1 MPKLPKMTHNDTK
14 RPECFGQLETVFPM
28 GANGLRHSPET
39 CIACVHKTDCLRT
52 GLRGDAGLKVHEEH
66 VDRSYESGM
75 IGFAERWSKKKAIE
89 RRKNGPGSSLIRN
102 LLGRCRQKL
111 SP

>member
-1 MPKLPKMTHNDTK
+1 MTYPDTK

-28 GANGLRHSPET
+28 GADGLRHSPET
-39 CIACVHKTDCLRT
+39 CLECVHKTDCLRV

-89 RRKNGPGSSLIRN
+89 HRKNSPGSSIIRN
-102 LLGRCRQKL
+102 LLGRYWQKL
-111 SP
+111 SS

>member
-1 MPKLPKMTHNDTK
+1 MPKMTHPDTK

-28 GANGLRHSPET
+28 GADGLRHSPET
-39 CIACVHKTDCLRT
+39 CLECVHKTDCLRA

-75 IGFAERWSKKKAIE
+75 IGLRKDGQKKKQLNAAKTA
-89 RRKNGPGSSLIRN
+89 RVPR
-102 LLGRCRQKL
+102 
-111 SP
+111 